1 MEMSLADRN
10 LPSIQALF
18 TTTTTAIQTFFNN
31 NNILMLYLQ
40 QQHPSNLFKT
50 TISFRRIYNNHILQ
64 TYLQQQYHSDV
75 FTTTATTIT
84 SVRHIYNNT
93 QSLFQQQ
100 QP

>member
-64 TYLQQQYHSDV
+64 TYLQNNILMTYLQQ
-75 FTTTATTIT
+75 
-84 SVRHIYNNT
+84 
-93 QSLFQQQ
+93 LQQQ
-100 QP
+100 QRNLKTFLQQQ

>member
-18 TTTTTAIQTFFNN
+18 TTTTTGIQTFFNIN

-50 TISFRRIYNNHILQ
+50 TISFRRIFNNNNILL

-75 FTTTATTIT
+75 FTTTTSFRLIYKTT
-84 SVRHIYNNT
+84 S
-93 QSLFQQQ
+93 
-100 QP
+100 